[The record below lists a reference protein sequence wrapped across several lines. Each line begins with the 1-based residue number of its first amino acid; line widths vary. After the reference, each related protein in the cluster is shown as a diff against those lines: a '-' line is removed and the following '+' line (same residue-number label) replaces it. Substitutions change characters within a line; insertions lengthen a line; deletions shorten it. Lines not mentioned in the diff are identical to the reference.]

1 MKLELTD
8 RQWRDIQISLLMAV
22 SYTEKSSKIKFEDN
36 PLIKKYMKI
45 HDTIANAMEMEKNGK
60 S

>member
-8 RQWRDIQISLLMAV
+8 RQWRDIQMSLLMAV
-22 SYTEKSSKIKFEDN
+22 SHTEKCSKIKFEDN

-45 HDTIANAMEMEKNGK
+45 HDTIANAMEENGK

>member
-22 SYTEKSSKIKFEDN
+22 SHTEKCSKIKFEDN

-45 HDTIANAMEMEKNGK
+45 HDTIANAREMEKNG
-60 S
+60 